1 MQRRL
6 LLAGCVHK
14 WSLHHPKPQRASNTE
29 RISMQWRH
37 DAISFSTS
45 LWPEVKGPEVRSH
58 YKKEQ
63 LLMDA
68 CLLND
73 ETPLTLKHFNFVDF
87 LENLP
92 EWLCH
97 FWV

>member
-1 MQRRL
+1 
-6 LLAGCVHK
+6 
-14 WSLHHPKPQRASNTE
+14 
-29 RISMQWRH
+29 MQWRH
-37 DAISFSTS
+37 DVISFSTS

-87 LENLP
+87 LEKSPGMIISFLILQNIK
-92 EWLCH
+92 
-97 FWV
+97 